1 MIDRAFIKNKMDLM
15 LGDVV
20 NILAFGWD
28 IILITP
34 NASNQMKQY
43 PLKALVES
51 FDDEYL
57 KNNTAYNED
66 SRLVKIFLKDL
77 ESLREAGN
85 QISLGSL
92 KENKSTIKIDNKTYS
107 IMGESLQGNRRI
119 YVFKCNRMT

>member
-1 MIDRAFIKNKMDLM
+1 MINRAFIKNKMDLM

-20 NILAFGWD
+20 NTLAFGWD

-77 ESLREAGN
+77 EALREAGN

-92 KENKSTIKIDNKTYS
+92 KENKSTIKIDNKNYS

-119 YVFKCNRMT
+119 YVFKCNRTT

>member
-1 MIDRAFIKNKMDLM
+1 MINRAFIKNKMDLM
-15 LGDVV
+15 LGDMV
-20 NILAFGWD
+20 NTLAFGWD

-77 ESLREAGN
+77 EALREAGN

-92 KENKSTIKIDNKTYS
+92 KENNSTIKIDNKNYS
-107 IMGESLQGNRRI
+107 IKGESQQGNRRI